1 MQSLE
6 INWINYTRNRAWNQ
20 AWYLLEL
27 GRELDVMNGKEDK
40 ILNVEELAN
49 FFGVTAQTIWRW
61 CKSGKIPA
69 FKIGSQ
75 WKIRQSDLNKIINQ
89 KLAKNNKIQNPSLF

>member
-1 MQSLE
+1 
-6 INWINYTRNRAWNQ
+6 
-20 AWYLLEL
+20 
-27 GRELDVMNGKEDK
+27 MNGKEDK
-40 ILNVEELAN
+40 ILNVEELSK
-49 FFGVTAQTIWRW
+49 FFGVSNQTIWRW

-89 KLAKNNKIQNPSLF
+89 KVTKNESKRTDPKLF